1 MEKKIR
7 CAIYDRVSHELQVEK
22 GHSLEAQKE
31 LLTQYAKSQGYH
43 IVGYYEDEGISAR
56 KKMENRKDLLRLLED
71 VKKDKIDIILVT
83 KLDRWFRS
91 VKDYHNTQAI
101 LDEHNCSWK
110 TILEDYD
117 SSTADGQLKI
127 NIMLSVSQ
135 NEADRTSERIKTVFE
150 FKKRHK
156 KAISGS
162 VPFGYMIDD
171 EKNVIKDPD
180 KIEIVETAFGKYLSS
195 FNKWGTLDYLRDI
208 YGDDAPTENQLLAMF
223 EHPAYVGTLFGIE
236 GFCEPYI
243 NAEQREKILA
253 VKSQRKRVMT
263 GTVYL
268 FSSMIVCPWCGKKW
282 SGLANKY
289 RRQDGELTIHPAYRC
304 SKYYY
309 TGKGRHP
316 HPSLSER
323 KIEDYLKENL
333 FDLINAR
340 ICELEQGDRDE
351 PRKRK
356 NRLKNIKL
364 EMQRLNFL
372 FQKGRIGVDYY
383 EQNYFALEEE
393 AKTLQEDSKVIQIN
407 RLKQIAD
414 LRESDWLEMYDTLDR
429 PHKKSFWQGI
439 IKEIRLDKEKNITG
453 VIFL

>member
-1 MEKKIR
+1 MKRKIR
-7 CAIYDRVSHELQVEK
+7 CAIYDRVSHELQVER

-31 LLTQYAKSQGYH
+31 LLTQYAISQGYE

-71 VKKDKIDIILVT
+71 VEKDKIDIILVT

-162 VPFGYMIDD
+162 VPFGYIIDD

-180 KIEIVETAFGKYLSS
+180 KIEIVETAFEKYLSS
-195 FNKWGTLDYLRDI
+195 FNKWGTLDYLRDV
-208 YGDDAPTENQLLAMF
+208 YGNDAPTENQLLAMF

-243 NAEQREKILA
+243 NVEQREKIMA

-268 FSSMIVCPWCGKKW
+268 FSSMIVCPWCGKKL
-282 SGLANKY
+282 SGLSGKY
-289 RRQDGELTIHPAYRC
+289 HRKDGGVTIHPAYRC
-304 SKYYY
+304 SKYYMGE
-309 TGKGRHP
+309 GKHP

-323 KIEDYLKENL
+323 KIEKFLKENIVSFL
-333 FDLINAR
+333 EEQTW
-340 ICELEQGDRDE
+340 ELEKTFKQ
-351 PRKRK
+351 PAQNKK
-356 NRLKNIKL
+356 NRLNSIRL
-364 EMQRLNFL
+364 EMDRLNFL
-372 FQKGRIGVDYY
+372 FQKGRISVDYY
-383 EQNYFALEEE
+383 DKNYESLEEE
-393 AKTLQEDSKVIQIN
+393 FKKIESETKIVSIDHFKKNLEFFRNADWQEV
-407 RLKQIAD
+407 
-414 LRESDWLEMYDTLDR
+414 YDKLDR
-429 PHKKSFWQGI
+429 PHKKDFWKSV
-439 IKEIRLDKEKNITG
+439 IKEIYLDKEKNITG
-453 VIFL
+453 IIFL

>member
-7 CAIYDRVSHELQVEK
+7 CAIYDRVSHELQVER

-31 LLTQYAKSQGYH
+31 LLTQYAVSQGYE

-56 KKMENRKDLLRLLED
+56 KKMGDRKELLRLLED
-71 VKKDKIDIILVT
+71 VKKDKVDIILVT

-101 LDEHNCSWK
+101 LDNHNCSWR

-135 NEADRTSERIKTVFE
+135 NEADRTSERIKTVFDY
-150 FKKRHK
+150 KKRHK

-162 VPFGYMIDD
+162 IPFGYMIDE
-171 EKNVIKDPD
+171 EKNVIKNPD
-180 KIEIVETAFGKYLSS
+180 QAEIVEAAFKKYLSTY
-195 FNKWGTLDYLRDI
+195 NKWGTLDYLRDI

-243 NAEQREKILA
+243 NAEQREKIMA

-282 SGLANKY
+282 SGLSNKY
-289 RRQDGELTIHPAYRC
+289 HRQDGGITIHPAYRC

-323 KIEDYLKENL
+323 KIEDYLRANL
-333 FDLINAR
+333 FRLIR
-340 ICELEQGDRDE
+340 EQIYDIEQEEKDK
-351 PRKRK
+351 PRQRK
-356 NRLKNIKL
+356 NRIKSIQL

-372 FQKGRIGVDYY
+372 FQKGRIGMDYY
-383 EQNYFALEEE
+383 DENYAALEEE
-393 AKTLQEDSKVIQIN
+393 AKALQEESKVVQIQ
-407 RLKQIAD
+407 Q
-414 LRESDWLEMYDTLDR
+414 LRKMIDIGESNWLGMYDALDR
-429 PHKKSFWQGI
+429 QHKKAFWKGI
-439 IKEIRLDKEKNITG
+439 IKEIYIDKEKRITK

>member
-1 MEKKIR
+1 MKKKIR
-7 CAIYDRVSHELQVEK
+7 CAIYDRVSHDLQVEK

-31 LLTQYAKSQGYH
+31 LLTQYAINQGYE

-56 KKMENRKDLLRLLED
+56 KKMQNRKDLLRLLED

-101 LDEHNCSWK
+101 LEEHHCSWK

-150 FKKRHK
+150 YKKRHK

-180 KIEIVETAFGKYLSS
+180 KIEIVNAAFKKYLTSWS
-195 FNKWGTLDYLRDI
+195 KWGTLDYLRDV
-208 YGDDAPTENQLLAMF
+208 YGDAAPTENQLLVMF
-223 EHPAYVGTLFGIE
+223 EHPAYAGTLFGIE

-243 NAEQREKILA
+243 SAEQREKIMA
-253 VKSQRKRVMT
+253 VKSQRKQVMT
-263 GTVYL
+263 GTIYL
-268 FSSMIVCPWCGKKW
+268 FSSMIICPWCGKKL
-282 SGLANKY
+282 SGHSNKY
-289 RRQDGELTIHPAYRC
+289 HRQDGGVTIHPAYRC

-309 TGKGRHP
+309 TGKDTHP
-316 HPSLSER
+316 RPSLSER
-323 KIEDYLKENL
+323 KIEDYLRTNL
-333 FDLINAR
+333 FRLIREQIYN
-340 ICELEQGDRDE
+340 LEQESKDA
-351 PRKRK
+351 PRQRK
-356 NRLKNIKL
+356 NRLKNIQL

-372 FQKGRIGVDYY
+372 FQKGRIGMDYY
-383 EQNYFALEEE
+383 DKNYSALEEE
-393 AKTLQEDSKVIQIN
+393 VKVLQKESKVVQID
-407 RLKQIAD
+407 Q
-414 LRESDWLEMYDTLDR
+414 LRKVVDIGESNWLEMYDTLDR
-429 PHKKSFWQGI
+429 KHKKAFWKGI
-439 IKEIRLDKEKNITG
+439 IKEIYIDKEKHITN